1 MLDRSAKDNLCS
13 AVDALRDD
21 LTKLGLDLGNI
32 EAPLG
37 KERDAGNYVYDWMAR
52 NGFRP
57 ERIGAYED
65 RFNVVGRVVGTGG
78 GLSLSFNSHLDT
90 IMSREDTARFIDAND
105 RIYHEAWLEDGK
117 IWGYPL
123 VNCKG
128 PMTCWLIAAKA
139 LQDAHIRLKGDVV
152 LSAVC
157 GELCGDSVDEF
168 QGHDYL
174 GNDIGTRFAIT
185 HGAISHF
192 ALVAEATNFKPA
204 WVEAGKLF
212 VKITVFAG
220 PSRYTP
226 YVPRPLPAL
235 KSPNAIV
242 RMAVLIQAIEEWAD
256 EYEKRY
262 TKSYSGGTVVPKAV
276 IGAVRGGVPYK
287 VYRIP
292 ELCSIYLDVRLNP
305 DTQPLAIQEELEAL
319 IAKLDIK
326 AEVRPFL
333 YRRGFNAQGIE
344 PLRDALETAHQS
356 IIGKPSEPAGAPEC
370 SMWRDINPYNE
381 LGIPSLTYGC
391 GAGAGGGN
399 TYFTVEDMI
408 KTAKVYALTAIEL
421 CNRET
426 RAG

>member
-1 MLDRSAKDNLCS
+1 MLDRSAKDNVSS
-13 AVDALRDD
+13 AVDALEDE
-21 LTKLGLDLGNI
+21 LVKLGLDLGNI
-32 EAPLG
+32 YAPLG
-37 KERDAGNYVYDWMAR
+37 KELEAGNYVYEWMAQ

-57 ERIGAYED
+57 ERIGAFED
-65 RFNVVGRVVGTGG
+65 RFNVIGRVTGTGG

-90 IMSREDTARFIDAND
+90 IMSREDTSRFIDAGD
-105 RIYHEAWLEDGK
+105 RIYHEAWLQDGK
-117 IWGYPL
+117 IYGYPL

-139 LQDAHIRLKGDVV
+139 LQNAKVRLKGDLV

-157 GELCGDSVDEF
+157 GELCGDPVDEF

-174 GNDIGTRFAIT
+174 GNDIGARYAIT
-185 HGAISHF
+185 HGAISHY
-192 ALVAEATNFKPA
+192 ALVAEATNFKPV

-212 VKITVFAG
+212 MKITVYAG

-242 RMAVLIQAIEEWAD
+242 RMAKLIEAIEEWAD
-256 EYEKRY
+256 GYEKRH
-262 TKSYSGGTVVPKAV
+262 TKTYSGGTVVPKAV
-276 IGAVRGGVPYK
+276 IGAIRAGVPFK
-287 VYRIP
+287 IYRIP
-292 ELCSIYLDVRLNP
+292 ELCSIYLDIRLNP
-305 DTQPLAIQEELEAL
+305 DTAPLAVQDELEA
-319 IAKLDIK
+319 IITKLDLK

-333 YRRGFNAQGIE
+333 YRRGYNAEGIE
-344 PLRDALETAHQS
+344 PLRDSLETAHQAM
-356 IIGKPSEPAGAPEC
+356 IGKPSERPGAPEC

-399 TYFTVEDMI
+399 TYFTVEDML
-408 KTAKVYALTAIEL
+408 KTAKIYALTAMEL
-421 CNRET
+421 CNRN
-426 RAG
+426 AGAA

>member
-1 MLDRSAKDNLCS
+1 MLDRSAKDNVCS

-37 KERDAGNYVYDWMAR
+37 KERDAGNHVYDWMAQ
-52 NGFRP
+52 NNFHP
-57 ERIGAYED
+57 ERIGAYDD
-65 RFNVVGRVVGTGG
+65 RFNVIGRVPGTGG

-90 IMSREDTARFIDAND
+90 IMSREDTSRFIDAND
-105 RIYHEAWLEDGK
+105 RIYHEAWLDDGK
-117 IWGYPL
+117 IYGYPL

-139 LQDAHIRLKGDVV
+139 LQDARVRLKGDIV

-212 VKITVFAG
+212 MKITVFAG

-235 KSPNAIV
+235 KNPNAIV
-242 RMAVLIQAIEEWAD
+242 RMAKLIEAIEEWAD

-262 TKSYSGGTVVPKAV
+262 TKTYSGGTVVPKAV
-276 IGAVRGGVPYK
+276 IGAIRGGVPFK

-292 ELCSIYLDVRLNP
+292 ELCSIYLDIRLNP
-305 DTQPLAIQEELEAL
+305 DTKPLVIQEELEA
-319 IAKLDIK
+319 IVAKLGIK
-326 AEVRPFL
+326 AEIRPFL
-333 YRRGFNAQGIE
+333 YRRGFNAEGIE
-344 PLRDALETAHQS
+344 PLRDSLETAHQS
-356 IIGKPSEPAGAPEC
+356 IIGKPSEPAGAQEC

-408 KTAKVYALTAIEL
+408 KTAKIYALTAMEL
-421 CNRET
+421 CNRGT
-426 RAG
+426 KAV

>member
-1 MLDRSAKDNLCS
+1 MLDRSAKDNVCN
-13 AVDALRDD
+13 AVDALQDE

-32 EAPLG
+32 YAPLG
-37 KERDAGNYVYDWMAR
+37 KELQAGNYVYDWMAQ
-52 NGFRP
+52 NGFKP
-57 ERIGAYED
+57 ERIGAFED
-65 RFNVVGRVVGTGG
+65 RFNVVGRVSGTGG
-78 GLSLSFNSHLDT
+78 GASLSFNSHLDT
-90 IMSREDTARFIDAND
+90 IMSREDTSRFIDAGD

-139 LQDAHIRLKGDVV
+139 LQNAKVRLKGDLV
-152 LSAVC
+152 LAAVC
-157 GELCGDSVDEF
+157 GELCGDPVDEF

-185 HGAISHF
+185 HGAISHY
-192 ALVAEATNFKPA
+192 ALVAEATNFKPV

-212 VKITVFAG
+212 MKITVYAG

-226 YVPRPLPAL
+226 YVARPTAAL

-242 RMAVLIQAIEEWAD
+242 RMAKLIEAIEEWAD
-256 EYEKRY
+256 GYETRY
-262 TKSYSGGTVVPKAV
+262 TKKYSGGTVVPKAV
-276 IGAVRGGVPYK
+276 IGAIRAGVPFK

-292 ELCSIYLDVRLNP
+292 ELCSIYLDIRLNP
-305 DTQPLAIQEELEAL
+305 DTKPLDIQDELEA
-319 IAKLDIK
+319 IVGKLDLK

-333 YRRGFNAQGIE
+333 YRRGFNAEGVE
-344 PLRDALETAHQS
+344 PLKNSLETAHQA
-356 IIGKPSEPAGAPEC
+356 IIGKPSEPAGSPEC

-399 TYFTVEDMI
+399 TYFTVDDMI
-408 KTAKVYALTAIEL
+408 KTAKIYALTAMDL
-421 CNRET
+421 CNRNT
-426 RAG
+426 KAV

>member
-1 MLDRSAKDNLCS
+1 MLDRSAKEHVCS
-13 AVDALRDD
+13 AIDALRDD
-21 LTKLGLDLGNI
+21 LVKLALDLGNI

-37 KERDAGNYVYDWMAR
+37 KEREAGEYVYAWMAQ

-57 ERIGAYED
+57 ERIGAYPD
-65 RFNVVGRVVGTGG
+65 RFNVIGRVVGRGAGT
-78 GLSLSFNSHLDT
+78 SLSFNSHLDT
-90 IMSREDTARFIDAND
+90 IMSREDTARFVDAND
-105 RIYHEAWLEDGK
+105 RIYHQAWLDDGK

-139 LQDAHIRLKGDVV
+139 MQNAHVHLKGDIV
-152 LSAVC
+152 LAAVC

-185 HGAISHF
+185 HGAITHY
-192 ALVAEATNFKPA
+192 ALVAEATNFKLA
-204 WVEAGKLF
+204 WVQARKLF
-212 VKITVFAG
+212 VKIMVYAG

-226 YVPRPLPAL
+226 YVPRPTPAL

-242 RMAVLIQAIEEWAD
+242 RMAKLIEAIEEWAD
-256 EYEKRY
+256 SYEQRY
-262 TKSYSGGTVVPKAV
+262 TKSYTGGTVVPKAV
-276 IGAVRGGVPYK
+276 IGAIRGGVPYK

-305 DTQPLAIQEELEAL
+305 DTAPLAITDELDAV
-319 IAKLDIK
+319 IAKLGIK
-326 AEVRPFL
+326 AEARPFL
-333 YRRGFNAQGIE
+333 YRRGFNADGVE
-344 PLRDALETAHQS
+344 PLRDCLEVAHQT

-399 TYFTVEDMI
+399 TYFTVDDMV
-408 KTAKVYALTAIEL
+408 KAAKIYALTAMEL
-421 CNRET
+421 CSRSSN
-426 RAG
+426 

>member
-1 MLDRSAKDNLCS
+1 MLDRSAKDNVCS
-13 AVDALRDD
+13 AVDALRED

-37 KERDAGNYVYDWMAR
+37 KERDAGNYVYDWMAQH
-52 NGFRP
+52 GFRP

-65 RFNVVGRVVGTGG
+65 RFNVIGRVAGSGG

-90 IMSREDTARFIDAND
+90 IMSREDTSRFIDAND
-105 RIYHEAWLEDGK
+105 RIYHEAWLDDGK
-117 IWGYPL
+117 IYGYPL

-139 LQDAHIRLKGDVV
+139 LQNAHVRLKGDIV

-212 VKITVFAG
+212 VKITVYAG

-226 YVPRPLPAL
+226 YVPRPLPAE

-242 RMAVLIQAIEEWAD
+242 RMAKLIDGIEEWAD
-256 EYEKRY
+256 QYEKRY

-276 IGAVRGGVPYK
+276 IGAIRGGVPYK

-305 DTQPLAIQEELEAL
+305 DTQPLAIQEELEA
-319 IAKLDIK
+319 IVAKLDIK

-333 YRRGFNAQGIE
+333 YRRGFNAEGIE
-344 PLRDALETAHQS
+344 PLRDALEIAHES

-399 TYFTVEDMI
+399 TYFTVDDMI
-408 KTAKVYALTAIEL
+408 KTAKIYALTAMEL
-421 CNRET
+421 CNRST
-426 RAG
+426 KAD